1 MTPTAG
7 TAAGLYPGRQAE
19 IDRIREHI
27 HQAATGSSKFVLIE
41 GFTGIG
47 KSTLIEQ
54 ALASFTDTARVSF
67 THFGEDRQ
75 RKGALEL
82 FLNDREGRSEQ
93 ASDTSAPD
101 HSERHQP
108 VVTVIEDIHW
118 ADEGLAGA
126 IWEALGR
133 TDALPDALIV
143 SMRPT
148 RRGDLAQ
155 LKQFAQSEPEAAYL
169 WLEHLTV
176 SQVQEA
182 LQQVSGLPI
191 SLEAASL
198 VHQETGGLPLLVDEV
213 GTWLDQHPPYPG
225 RRIQHALDA
234 CRQGLRHPEHSL
246 RRQVAEQV
254 TPLPETD
261 RRILEFLAVAK
272 RPQLSTHIVSAVG
285 CSIADMERLVSEGL
299 LVYDQTA
306 YGYRLPSRSWGSVL
320 AAMLNPEQHAQF
332 HYALASSAAERDAF
346 EHQFQA
352 AKLLGT
358 TEAVSQ
364 AANYGLDLADQ
375 LSGRQEVQSAWQVLR
390 KTALL
395 RPTES
400 TIGSIVQM
408 ALDSDQTRSLADPD
422 LEDLYRRFAP
432 AAQRGSLLALTA
444 LCRGDM
450 PAAVAHLS
458 RVDEESFGCGDDR
471 LLYAHAAAACGHHST
486 IHGVI
491 GPPRVLFSRA
501 ITALGSYIAGS
512 PGLSSGQT
520 ETLAGLQLILETCW
534 TLCDEPLRPEAE
546 DTRLLRFSEAQ
557 RQLDALTHSAHESDF
572 TAKLMA
578 FFDRL
583 NDEGSTSPH
592 HLAVR
597 AIVAAYLR
605 SHGACQIAFEHLQE
619 ISRDINYAT
628 RQDIAFSRGQ
638 FVRSLFY
645 AGCWDQAQELA
656 WETAQNGLDRGETP
670 DALIAYCYAA
680 LIPAARGDR
689 RGRRIL
695 NAVNRA
701 QDIGQL
707 PAVINTRHY
716 LEVLI
721 SSAHQDHRKTA
732 DLLLTLRD
740 SDFAWTA
747 IGLMPTTLL
756 AHALHN
762 SDQNQALA
770 TLRKLVE
777 NRRFPAL
784 EPLRHYAQNCLGG
797 LTSADPEQA
806 MDYLLQAVSWIDTL
820 APPRLTVVEPE
831 RGTFGFQRGLLVLDI
846 GALCNAHSNAASDRA
861 QTIQSLLLWAEE
873 FFGACGADSLRARA
887 EALRSSLE
895 TLVVPS
901 AAQPPEQALQGR
913 LQSLTRREQQITALV
928 GRGLT
933 NREIATELVLSRRT
947 VESHVANILSKLEVA
962 SRKALHHSLRRS
974 SP

>member
-1 MTPTAG
+1 MTPMAG
-7 TAAGLYPGRQAE
+7 TATGLYPWRQAE
-19 IDRIREHI
+19 IDRIRDHI
-27 HQAATGSSKFVLIE
+27 HRAAAGASKFVLIE

-54 ALASFTDTARVSF
+54 ALASFTDTTRVSI

-75 RKGALEL
+75 RNGALEL
-82 FLNDREGRSEQ
+82 FLNNREARSGQE
-93 ASDTSAPD
+93 SDTAAPD

-118 ADEGLAGA
+118 ADEGLARA

-133 TDALPDALIV
+133 TDTLPDALIV
-143 SMRPT
+143 SMRPS

-155 LKQFAQSEPEAAYL
+155 LKQFAQSQPGAAYL

-182 LQQVSGLPI
+182 LQQGSGLPI
-191 SLEAASL
+191 SPEAASL
-198 VHQETGGLPLLVDEV
+198 VHQETGGLPLLVNEV
-213 GTWLDQHPPYPG
+213 GTWLEQHPPYPG

-234 CRQGLRHPEHSL
+234 CRQGLRHPEHPL
-246 RRQVAEQV
+246 RRQVAAQV
-254 TPLPETD
+254 TPLPVTD

-272 RPQLSTHIVSAVG
+272 RPQLAAHIVPAVG
-285 CSIADMERLVSEGL
+285 CSTADVERLVSERL

-320 AAMLNPEQHAQF
+320 TATLNPEQHAQF
-332 HYALASSAAERDAF
+332 HYALASTAGEGDAF

-358 TEAVSQ
+358 AEAVSQ
-364 AANYGLDLADQ
+364 AATYGLDLADQ
-375 LSGRQEVQSAWQVLR
+375 LIARQEVQSAWQVLR

-395 RPTES
+395 DPIES
-400 TIGSIVQM
+400 TIGSMVQL
-408 ALDSDQTRSLADPD
+408 ALDSDHVRSLADPD
-422 LEDLYRRFAP
+422 LEELYRRFAP

-444 LCRGDM
+444 LGSGDM
-450 PAAVAHLS
+450 PAAVAHLG
-458 RVDEESFGCGDDR
+458 RVDEELFGSWDDR
-471 LLYAHAAAACGHHST
+471 LLYAHAAAVCGHHST

-491 GPPRVLFSRA
+491 GPPRLLFSRA
-501 ITALGSYIAGS
+501 ITALDGHTAGG
-512 PGLSSGQT
+512 PELAAGQAETREGLR
-520 ETLAGLQLILETCW
+520 LILETCW

-557 RQLDALTHSAHESDF
+557 RQLDALTQRTREADF

-578 FFDRL
+578 FFEDL
-583 NDEGSTSPH
+583 KAEGSTSPH
-592 HLAVR
+592 HLGVQ
-597 AIVAAYLR
+597 AIVAAYMR
-605 SHGACQIAFEHLQE
+605 SHGACQLAFEHLQE
-619 ISRDINYAT
+619 ISRDMNYAT
-628 RQDIAFSRGQ
+628 RYDIAFSRGQ

-656 WETAQNGLDRGETP
+656 WETAQHGLDHGETP

-680 LIPAARGDR
+680 LIPAARGER

-701 QDIGQL
+701 QGIGQL

-716 LEVLI
+716 LDVLI

-740 SDFAWTA
+740 GDYAWTA

-770 TLRKLVE
+770 TLRKLAE
-777 NRRFPAL
+777 DRRFPAL
-784 EPLRHYAQNCLGG
+784 EPLRHYAQNYLWG
-797 LTSADPEQA
+797 LITADPEQA
-806 MDYLLQAVSWIDTL
+806 IDYLLQAVKWIDTL
-820 APPRLTVVEPE
+820 APPRLTVTEPE